1 MNSEWYKVLAI
12 TILVSIGV
20 GAGIAFLVP
29 IIGTGKGIFFFSI
42 GISIIIL
49 TYFFVPVIKPIRDL
63 LEGLKPLVGQFNI
76 SMQEINK
83 ILKDV
88 GTSVDHIKEFS
99 SSIGEMSH
107 QVRGL
112 NKQIKDIGENL
123 AQKTSKFGVG
133 LKTAFG
139 VVARGVSKHG
149 GEKEQHEEK

>member
-1 MNSEWYKVLAI
+1 MNSEWYKVLAVAI
-12 TILVSIGV
+12 IVSIIV
-20 GAGIAFLVP
+20 GAGITLLVP
-29 IIGTGKGIFFFSI
+29 IIGTGKGILLFSI

-49 TYFFVPVIKPIRDL
+49 TIFIIPVIKPIRDL
-63 LEGLKPLVGQFNI
+63 LEGLKPLVGEFKI

-99 SSIGEMSH
+99 SSVGEMSQ
-107 QVRGL
+107 QVKAL
-112 NKQIKDIGENL
+112 NRQIKEMGENL

-139 VVARGVSKHG
+139 VVAKGVSKHG
-149 GEKEQHEEK
+149 GEKE